1 MDNDYRDEFETVDD
15 MEADIQKKKDLIS
28 KAEELSQSED
38 IRGAMREANG
48 LQRQWRKIHHW
59 ESMEDEDLRNKF
71 DALMDVIYGKQDE
84 LNAQIIK
91 AKEDIIAKAEE
102 IAKSTQWQKA
112 TKELTDLMTEWKQA
126 GKAGKDIDDKLWES
140 FNNARQT
147 FYQRKQEHW
156 EEMKAGFEK
165 AKETK
170 EALIEEAKSLED
182 SEQWQKTATRF
193 KDLMTQW
200 KLAGSAGREFEDDLW
215 QQFNG
220 ARQAFY
226 TRRNEFYENLH
237 AIQNENYQ
245 AKLDIIE
252 KAKAIEE
259 TQNYSKEN
267 TEAMKNLSQDWKAVG
282 SCGKDKED
290 QIWADFRAVMD
301 SYFNGLKDWTDKRH
315 EDWKDRMKDAA
326 DRKKEQIE
334 TQKRQIRQLSDRS
347 NGLISQSEMDSIEN
361 QIADKEEF
369 IKKLESQ
376 IEDIEK
382 KVQD

>member
-48 LQRQWRKIHHW
+48 LQRQWKKIHHW

-156 EEMKAGFEK
+156 EEMKTGFEK

>member
-91 AKEDIIAKAEE
+91 VKEDIIAKAEE

-126 GKAGKDIDDKLWES
+126 GKAGKDIDDKLWEA

-156 EEMKAGFEK
+156 EEMKTGFEK

-347 NGLISQSEMDSIEN
+347 NGLISQSEMDNIEN